1 MLCSGTGGGEIIGEC
16 LLCSGTGG
24 DEIIGEYH
32 VLVCDNC

>member
-1 MLCSGTGGGEIIGEC
+1 MLRSGTGGGEIIGEC